1 MGSPKNQSTG
11 TDLCWGAAAIAEALG
26 VSERRA
32 YWLLE
37 SDLVPARKIGRTWCA
52 SRARLL
58 AYCAGDDVERGA
70 S

>member
-1 MGSPKNQSTG
+1 MGSPKAQPS
-11 TDLCWGAAAIAEALG
+11 DLCWGCAAIAEVLG

-37 SDLVPARKIGRTWCA
+37 SELVPARKIGRLWCA
-52 SRARLL
+52 SRSRLI
-58 AYCAGDDVERGA
+58 AYCSGDDVKRGR